1 MRYTQHLGAALLAAI
16 FFPAPAPLLAQS
28 GVKRVDLLP
37 GWVEPDGTYIGAVR
51 IALEPGWKTYWR
63 MPGEGGIPAQFD
75 WSGSRNITSATV
87 HWPTPQVFHDYGM
100 ESYGYSHEVTLP
112 IVFELMPGAQ
122 QAAARLTLNFGV
134 CADICIPARA
144 QTSVIFDLNQTA
156 NTTSIG
162 AALSQGPT
170 ELVDRGVEAVWCSL
184 APGAHGAML
193 LTAQMDGGALGPDP
207 VIVVETGNPGIR
219 VGRVEVSLLP
229 GGHRIAAP
237 LDYFGEGALAFERG
251 SVQFHLLTPERVFE
265 HQGC

>member
-1 MRYTQHLGAALLAAI
+1 MRYSQPLGAALLAASLL
-16 FFPAPAPLLAQS
+16 PLPAPLLAQS
-28 GVKRVDLLP
+28 GVERVDLLP

-75 WSGSRNITSATV
+75 WSGSRNITGATV

-100 ESYGYSHEVTLP
+100 ESYGYSREVTLP
-112 IVFELMPGAQ
+112 ISFDLVPGAD
-122 QAAARLTLNFGV
+122 QAAARLTLDFGV

-144 QTSVIFDLNQTA
+144 KASVMFDLDQTA
-156 NTTSIG
+156 NTATIG
-162 AALSQGPT
+162 AALAQGPAD
-170 ELVDRGVEAVWCSL
+170 LADRGVEAVRCSL

-193 LTAQMDGGALGPDP
+193 LTAEMDGGALGPDP
-207 VIVVETGNPGIR
+207 VIVVETGNPDIW
-219 VGRVEVSLLP
+219 VGRVEVSPMP

-237 LDYFGEGALAFERG
+237 LDYFGDGALALERG
-251 SVQFHLLTPERVFE
+251 SLRFHLLTPEQVYE